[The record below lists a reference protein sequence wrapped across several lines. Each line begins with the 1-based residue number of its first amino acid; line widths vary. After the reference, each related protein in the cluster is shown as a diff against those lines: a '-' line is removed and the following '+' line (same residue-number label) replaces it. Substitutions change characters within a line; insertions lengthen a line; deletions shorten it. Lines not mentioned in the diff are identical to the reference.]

1 MALGAHLIWGLL
13 PLYLQLVR
21 HVPALEFVGWRVLFS
36 IPICLLIL
44 LFRRQLGELRAAF
57 ADWRT
62 LRALLVTALCIAIN
76 WVVYVEAINAGH
88 IYAASFGYYIAPLMQ
103 VLAGT
108 VLLGERL
115 SRRQWLAVALAGVG
129 VLLLGWGELEVVWIS
144 LALAL
149 SWSTYG
155 LIRKVTPIGS
165 LPGLAVETLVLAP
178 FAAGLVA
185 WYAASPQGISFG
197 SDPSLSLLI
206 ACAGVLTA
214 APLLLFAIA
223 ARRMDFTLLGML
235 QFLSPT
241 IVFALGVTVFGR
253 PLDHWH
259 IAAFVIIWIA
269 IGLFVADLYTRL
281 RAVKA

>member
-36 IPICLLIL
+36 IPVCLLIL
-44 LFRRQLGELRAAF
+44 LLRRQLGELRAAF
-57 ADWRT
+57 ADWRM
-62 LRALLVTALCIAIN
+62 LRALLVTAVCIAIN
-76 WVVYVEAINAGH
+76 WVVYVQAINAGH

-115 SRRQWLAVALAGVG
+115 SRRQWLAVALAGFG

-165 LPGLAVETLVLAP
+165 LPGLTVETLVLAP

-185 WYAASPQGISFG
+185 WYAAGPHGVSFG
-197 SDPSLSLLI
+197 HDPSLSLLI

-241 IVFALGVTVFGR
+241 IVFVLGATVFGR
-253 PLDHWH
+253 PLDGWH

-269 IGLFVADLYTRL
+269 IALFVADLYALL
-281 RAVKA
+281 RTVKA